1 MLYQTLKNHKDNYFY
16 NNPPTAR
23 LINSAKN
30 ELGRIILEKLNNQVI
45 IETRL
50 MEKHWERNPLAPV
63 NKIESFD
70 VRDFYPSISELL
82 LRNTIQFASTIS
94 QVSQKDKEII
104 FHSRK
109 SLLFNNQTS
118 LIEKVK
124 LFCVAMRVYDG
135 AEIS

>member
-1 MLYQTLKNHKDNYFY
+1 
-16 NNPPTAR
+16 
-23 LINSAKN
+23 
-30 ELGRIILEKLNNQVI
+30 
-45 IETRL
+45 

-82 LRNTIQFASTIS
+82 LRNIIQFASTIS

-109 SLLFNNQTS
+109 SLNNQTS

-124 LFCVAMRVYDG
+124 LFCVAMGVYDG